1 MERFKDGGAVMA
13 TGPHLARDGA
23 RPVGAFA
30 PSCLLSVDIR
40 KVCVGVPEVAWSD
53 PGLTPERTAKGVK
66 PLNHQEYA
74 REAEEAEDRP
84 TEAVAYAPASA
95 RRFHVASLQHWLDLC
110 A

>member
-1 MERFKDGGAVMA
+1 MGRFKVGGAVMA

-23 RPVGAFA
+23 RPVVVFA

-40 KVCVGVPEVAWSD
+40 KVCVGVPEVAWAD
-53 PGLTPERTAKGVK
+53 PDLTPDWMARGVK
-66 PLNHQEYA
+66 PLNHREYA
-74 REAEEAEDRP
+74 REAKERP
-84 TEAVAYAPASA
+84 TEAVTYAPASA